1 MEIVFF
7 SKNKLASLFL
17 KKSIKKIGHNC
28 SCAYTLSEM
37 IRYIR
42 QKNPEIVFSDTRLI
56 NLYGFDVDAHL
67 KVMKAQFAYYD
78 LYKDYFSGKPMPESD
93 VFLPIIEKYTLFL
106 EIQNYKNQNKSEQT
120 LILHR
125 KKLQHHHVILLQ
137 HFFQNPNI
145 KIPSNNLINLF
156 WSKKFQN
163 RIDTIESENHLN
175 TLYSYVSQVKK
186 FLMDSEMEIDISRS
200 GKGFYTC
207 YIEE

>member
-1 MEIVFF
+1 MIF
-7 SKNKLASLFL
+7 S
-17 KKSIKKIGHNC
+17 
-28 SCAYTLSEM
+28 
-37 IRYIR
+37 
-42 QKNPEIVFSDTRLI
+42 LI
-56 NLYGFDVDAHL
+56 ISSN
-67 KVMKAQFAYYD
+67 
-78 LYKDYFSGKPMPESD
+78 
-93 VFLPIIEKYTLFL
+93 
-106 EIQNYKNQNKSEQT
+106 
-120 LILHR
+120 
-125 KKLQHHHVILLQ
+125 ILLQ